1 MSSKPQWNNLSDE
14 QPMLDLRTRV
24 QYKGKV
30 CEVEVEDDGCRE
42 ALIYNIGDW
51 MEQLVGYSDEDENH
65 DPTPWEKKKAALKPL
80 APKDKILLNVES
92 LRQAGGTRLI
102 VSPYE
107 YADDYNQ
114 MCQRECCRGNLVHA
128 VNSLVSLPA
137 LLLNPDR
144 YTGDWWEQT
153 ESQMM
158 VVTRNSRY
166 YEEPTFEYWGADNS
180 ILQHP
185 ALVSIMFGLFRQAV
199 VLHKAGMVH
208 DLERVVSPKAVRT
221 ALFNSDE
228 KAALKLV
235 QKLEP
240 WIFCPTANTYFPIS
254 GPGKWELFLNL
265 HKALYKHGFTAVFG
279 EVENAW
285 ELASRGIKTLSG
297 SHSYFRDKKKVEN
310 VNRLAKK
317 AA

>member
-1 MSSKPQWNNLSDE
+1 MPSKPQWNDLVYE
-14 QPMLDLRTRV
+14 QPMLDLTTRI

-30 CEVEVEDDGCRE
+30 YEVDAEDDSCRE

-51 MEQLVGYSDEDENH
+51 MQDLVYEVSEEEEDYN
-65 DPTPWEKKKAALKPL
+65 PTPWKKKKAAPKPA
-80 APKDKILLNVES
+80 APKDKVLLNVES
-92 LRQAGGTRLI
+92 LRQAEGTRLRLLRC
-102 VSPYE
+102 YD
-107 YADDYNQ
+107 YDDDYVRP
-114 MCQRECCRGNLVHA
+114 CQRECCRGNLVHT

-153 ESQMM
+153 ESQIM
-158 VVTRNSRY
+158 VQTRHSD
-166 YEEPTFEYWGADNS
+166 EAVFQYWGADNS

-185 ALVSIMFGLFRQAV
+185 ALVSIMFGLFRQAI
-199 VLHKAGMVH
+199 VLHKAGMVQ
-208 DLERVVSPKAVRT
+208 DLEKAVSPASVRT

-235 QKLEP
+235 QKLKP
-240 WIFCPTANTYFPIS
+240 WLYQGSANTYFPIS

-265 HKALYKHGFTAVFG
+265 HKALYQHGFTAVFG
-279 EVENAW
+279 EIESAW

-297 SHSYFRDKKKVEN
+297 SHSYFRDTKSVAN
-310 VNRLAKK
+310 VNKLARK

>member
-1 MSSKPQWNNLSDE
+1 MSSKPQWNDLSYE
-14 QPMLDLRTRV
+14 QPMLDLRTSV
-24 QYKGKV
+24 QYKGKAYKV
-30 CEVEVEDDGCRE
+30 DINDDSCRE

-51 MEQLVGYSDEDENH
+51 MGELVADFSEEEEEDYN
-65 DPTPWEKKKAALKPL
+65 PTPWKKKKAVSKPP

-92 LRQAGGTRLI
+92 LRQAEGTRLI
-102 VSPYE
+102 MSPY
-107 YADDYNQ
+107 DDDGYVH

-153 ESQMM
+153 ENQMM
-158 VVTRNSRY
+158 TKTRY
-166 YEEPTFEYWGADNS
+166 YDEPEFQYWGADNS

-208 DLERVVSPKAVRT
+208 DLEKVVSPAAVRT
-221 ALFNSDE
+221 ALFNSNE

-235 QKLEP
+235 QKLKP
-240 WIFCPTANTYFPIS
+240 WLYQERVNTYLPIS

-265 HKALYKHGFTAVFG
+265 HKAIYKHGFTAVFG
-279 EVENAW
+279 EIENAW

-297 SHSYFRDKKKVEN
+297 SHSYFRDKKKAAN
-310 VNRLAKK
+310 VNKLAKK